1 MFAGIR
7 RRFRPQSV
15 LWLTFMWALLW
26 GEFSAANLVAGLG
39 VALAVTLLLPL
50 PSIPGS
56 GSGVRF
62 RALLRL
68 CGRFTV
74 DLVASSVKVA
84 TIALRPAP
92 VPPGAIVVVPMRVQE
107 DLVFSFAVTLINLQP
122 GGTVTDLDIADR
134 KLTMHLIDGSSTK
147 AIDREI
153 ARIGELER
161 RLIHIFER
169 NG

>member
-26 GEFSAANLVAGLG
+26 GEFSVGNIIAGLA
-39 VALAVTLLLPL
+39 VALGVTLLLPL

-56 GSGVRF
+56 GSGIRPG
-62 RALLRL
+62 ALLGL
-68 CGRFTV
+68 AGRFSV

-84 TIALRPAP
+84 VIALRPAP
-92 VPPGAIVVVPMRVQE
+92 VPPGAIIVVPMRVQE
-107 DLVFSFAVTLINLQP
+107 DLVFSFAVTLLNLQP
-122 GGTVTDLDIADR
+122 GGTVSDLDIADR
-134 KLTMHLIDGSSTK
+134 KLTVHLIDGSSTK
-147 AIDREI
+147 VIDREI
-153 ARIGELER
+153 ERIARLER

-169 NG
+169 NS